1 MDHPLVAPDALV
13 RPWRL
18 AAYIAGAIAVAELLL
33 LLVIGGG
40 TLVETISDR
49 VQLAA
54 KERALAPS
62 SPAKQQQA
70 VTRKRTRVAVVKTPR
85 GRTVVMVLNG
95 NGRTGA
101 AASAASSVRSRG
113 YRIGAVGNAPR
124 TDFARSL
131 VMYKPGFVEEGRR
144 LAKDLGVKHVGPL
157 DGVRAGELG
166 RAQLVFILGA

>member
-1 MDHPLVAPDALV
+1 MDHPLAAPDALV

-40 TLVETISDR
+40 ALVETVSQR
-49 VQLAA
+49 VHVAA
-54 KERALAPS
+54 RERALAPPAA
-62 SPAKQQQA
+62 PAKQPI
-70 VTRKRTRVAVVKTPR
+70 TRKRAPAAAAKTPR

-101 AASAASSVRSRG
+101 AASAASRVRSRG
-113 YRIGAVGNAPR
+113 YRVGTVGNASS

-131 VMYKPGFVEEGRR
+131 VMYKPGFAGEARR
-144 LAKDLGVKHVGPL
+144 LAKDLRVKQVGPL
-157 DGVRAGELG
+157 DGIRARELG
-166 RAQLVFILGA
+166 RAQVVFILGA

>member
-1 MDHPLVAPDALV
+1 MDHPLAAPDALV

-18 AAYIAGAIAVAELLL
+18 AAYVAGAIAVAELLV

-40 TLVETISDR
+40 ALVETISDR

-54 KERALAPS
+54 TERALAPS
-62 SPAKQQQA
+62 PAAKQVA
-70 VTRKRTRVAVVKTPR
+70 ATRKRKPVPAAKAPR

-101 AASAASSVRSRG
+101 AATAASRVRSRG
-113 YRIGAVGNAPR
+113 YRIGTVGNAPS
-124 TDFARSL
+124 TDYARSL
-131 VMYKPGFVEEGRR
+131 VMYKPGFVGEGHR
-144 LAKDLGVKHVGPL
+144 LAKDLGVTQIGPL
-157 DGVRAGELG
+157 DGVRARQLG

>member
-1 MDHPLVAPDALV
+1 MDHPLAAPDALV

-18 AAYIAGAIAVAELLL
+18 AAYTAGAVAVAELLL

-40 TLVETISDR
+40 ALIETVSER
-49 VQLAA
+49 VQVAA
-54 KERALAPS
+54 KERALAPAT
-62 SPAKQQQA
+62 AKQA
-70 VTRKRTRVAVVKTPR
+70 ATRKRTPATKAATPR

-101 AASAASSVRSRG
+101 AASAASRVESRG
-113 YRIGAVGNAPR
+113 YRIGTVGNAPR

-131 VMYKPGFVEEGRR
+131 VMYKPGFAEEGRR
-144 LAKDLGVKHVGPL
+144 LARDLGVSQIGPL
-157 DGVRAGELG
+157 DGVRAGQLG

>member
-1 MDHPLVAPDALV
+1 MDHPLVAPDHLV

-18 AAYIAGAIAVAELLL
+18 AAYIAGAVAVAELLL

-40 TLVETISDR
+40 ALIETVSDR
-49 VQLAA
+49 VQVAA
-54 KERALAPS
+54 RERALAPS
-62 SPAKQQQA
+62 SPARQA
-70 VTRKRTRVAVVKTPR
+70 TTRKPTPIAAIKTPR

-101 AASAASSVRSRG
+101 AASAASVVRNRG

-124 TDFARSL
+124 TDFPRSL
-131 VMYKPGFVEEGRR
+131 VMFKPGFAGEGRR
-144 LAKDLGVKHVGPL
+144 LARDLGVKQFGPL
-157 DGVRAGELG
+157 DGVRARELG